1 MVMHRLPGRLAG
13 EDVRARQCGRAGGR
27 SAAARAGSRCPSSA
41 GTRASLVIA
50 GRGGRCRP
58 SSVGGRAGLV
68 VAGRSGRRGPPSVGG
83 RAGLVIIGSGGHDL
97 RGGALCALGVGP
109 EFRHPHLN
117 EDFVYNPHLLRDE
130 EVHDRPGGGV
140 TIRL

>member
-27 SAAARAGSRCPSSA
+27 SAAARAGS
-41 GTRASLVIA
+41 
-50 GRGGRCRP
+50 CRP